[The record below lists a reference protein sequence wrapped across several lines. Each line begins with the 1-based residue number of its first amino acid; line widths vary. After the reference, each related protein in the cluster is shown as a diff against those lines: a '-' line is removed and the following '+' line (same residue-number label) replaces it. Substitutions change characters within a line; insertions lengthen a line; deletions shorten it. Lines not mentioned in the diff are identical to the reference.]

1 MARDDVSSTE
11 KLLKLIREKDSAPAP
26 AEPRKA
32 PPPEDAPPKSP
43 STSLISLKKSSTV
56 GIDIGHAY
64 LRLVR
69 TVEEAGGKLR
79 IVDRRRLKLPPGAG
93 RETPEFSSFLKAAL
107 DDFCASA
114 KRSNLWAILSTAHVE
129 LSHIRIPRVGKK
141 QIANA
146 VYWTAKRESPFNEIE
161 SYFDFEG
168 QGKVIDQGLPKLA
181 VLFYMAPRR
190 GGASDRGLPHL
201 AVVFSPPPR
210 REVDDLRDLFSGIGW
225 PLAGI
230 SVVPFALQN
239 YFRTNWIPEGEG
251 TLAHLFIGND
261 FSRIDVYSDGN
272 LVMTRGIKAGNAS
285 LVEALLGQYNQEKSP
300 EAPPLTMEQS
310 RKILTAL
317 SPDSPPLK
325 ETDAGFDLAKEKVF
339 EMVQPALERLVRQVE
354 RTFEHFTTLPGNKP
368 IDRIY
373 VSSAA
378 NIYQPIIDYVGN
390 QLGITSEVLDPLGER
405 DSIPACRDVEDAHC
419 LSERIAFAPALGM
432 ALSDNDYTPNLLFTY
447 KDKEWAAGVS
457 RFNRMA
463 YAVLIVLAIACTGVF
478 AFQSYVAHQKEMTLD
493 GIETQLVNLGPP
505 VQRSELIAM
514 AAKVKQQQQLFKGYG
529 QQYLGMVLIS
539 ELTALTPA
547 NIRFLDLKLHLAG
560 TADQAAKTAKEKGA
574 AAKDKI
580 EGVTLEGLII
590 GDQKTRETSL
600 AGYMKDLNA
609 SPIFQQVI
617 LQKSSAEAYLKK
629 QEALHFIL
637 IMKVEGQVHG

>member
-11 KLLKLIREKDSAPAP
+11 KLLKLIREKDSSPAP

-146 VYWTAKRESPFNEIE
+146 VYWTAKRESPFNESE
-161 SYFDFEG
+161 VYFDFEV
-168 QGKVIDQGLPKLA
+168 QGEVIDQGIPKLA
-181 VLFYMAPRR
+181 VLFYTA
-190 GGASDRGLPHL
+190 
-201 AVVFSPPPR
+201 PR

-239 YFRTNWIPEGEG
+239 YFRTNWIPDGEG

-261 FSRIDVYSDGN
+261 FSRIDLYSDGN

-285 LVEALLGQYNQEKSP
+285 LVEALLEQYNQEKSP
-300 EAPPLTMEQS
+300 EAPP
-310 RKILTAL
+310 
-317 SPDSPPLK
+317 PDEGTEPKNPYRP
-325 ETDAGFDLAKEKVF
+325 
-339 EMVQPALERLVRQVE
+339 QPRFPTPQGDGRRVRP
-354 RTFEHFTTLPGNKP
+354 R
-368 IDRIY
+368 
-373 VSSAA
+373 
-378 NIYQPIIDYVGN
+378 
-390 QLGITSEVLDPLGER
+390 
-405 DSIPACRDVEDAHC
+405 
-419 LSERIAFAPALGM
+419 
-432 ALSDNDYTPNLLFTY
+432 
-447 KDKEWAAGVS
+447 
-457 RFNRMA
+457 
-463 YAVLIVLAIACTGVF
+463 
-478 AFQSYVAHQKEMTLD
+478 
-493 GIETQLVNLGPP
+493 
-505 VQRSELIAM
+505 
-514 AAKVKQQQQLFKGYG
+514 
-529 QQYLGMVLIS
+529 
-539 ELTALTPA
+539 
-547 NIRFLDLKLHLAG
+547 
-560 TADQAAKTAKEKGA
+560 
-574 AAKDKI
+574 
-580 EGVTLEGLII
+580 EGEGLRD
-590 GDQKTRETSL
+590 GPT
-600 AGYMKDLNA
+600 G
-609 SPIFQQVI
+609 P
-617 LQKSSAEAYLKK
+617 
-629 QEALHFIL
+629 
-637 IMKVEGQVHG
+637 

>member
-107 DDFCASA
+107 NDFCASA

-146 VYWTAKRESPFNEIE
+146 VYWTAKRESPFNESE
-161 SYFDFEG
+161 VYFDFEV
-168 QGKVIDQGLPKLA
+168 QGEVIDQGIPKLA
-181 VLFYMAPRR
+181 VLFYTA
-190 GGASDRGLPHL
+190 
-201 AVVFSPPPR
+201 PR
-210 REVDDLRDLFSGIGW
+210 REVDALRDLFSGIGW

-230 SVVPFALQN
+230 SFVPFAVQN
-239 YFRTNWIPEGEG
+239 YFRTGWITNGEG
-251 TLAHLFIGND
+251 PLAHLFIGND

-285 LVEALLGQYNQEKSP
+285 LVEALLEQYNQEKSP
-300 EAPPLTMEQS
+300 EAPPLTKEQS

-373 VSSAA
+373 VSRSSKATPRMAMLSSAA

-617 LQKSSAEAYLKK
+617 LQKSSPEAYLRK